1 MFYCSTMI
9 VPLFH
14 HQMLHCST
22 ISVPMFH
29 HRCSTVPPSDV
40 ALFYYRYSTVPPWL
54 LHFSSIRFS
63 TVPSKDVLLFHH
75 LCSTI
80 LQSDVPLFHHE
91 MFYCFFFH
99 LLFQITTITI
109 IITKHTCTNLLHTW
123 AILQLPHKVM
133 PTVIL
138 QVLFKKEQTNHFFQ
152 KRKNYL
158 DYKVHWSINFC
169 KFLFLVQIYFSISYL
184 PFILTIKLFMVGSSS
199 FLLQLHK
206 YIFPMSIR

>member
-91 MFYCFFFH
+91 MFYCFFFICYSKLQQLQ
-99 LLFQITTITI
+99 LLSQSIHAQTYYTP
-109 IITKHTCTNLLHTW
+109 KHTCNSTITTQGNAYCYFTS
-123 AILQLPHKVM
+123 AI
-133 PTVIL
+133 
-138 QVLFKKEQTNHFFQ
+138 Q
-152 KRKNYL
+152 KRRN
-158 DYKVHWSINFC
+158 
-169 KFLFLVQIYFSISYL
+169 
-184 PFILTIKLFMVGSSS
+184 
-199 FLLQLHK
+199 
-206 YIFPMSIR
+206 